1 MYSISTISKRLNF
14 QLENPSYQDDDDEE
28 EQGETNEITEIIS
41 FTTFMKQH
49 CKQREVR
56 EIVLEH
62 DTAVSCI

>member
-1 MYSISTISKRLNF
+1 MAS
-14 QLENPSYQDDDDEE
+14 SYQDDDDEE
-28 EQGETNEITEIIS
+28 EEEHGETNEITEIIS
-41 FTTFMKQH
+41 FTTFMRQH